1 MLLNPWRRV
10 QQLERDLS
18 SERLGRS
25 GLQTRIHAHIASYLV
40 LQREVVNANYALR
53 RKNKQLKQLKA
64 LVELHK
70 EYVRLYPPQLIR
82 S

>member
-10 QQLERDLS
+10 QQLERELNN
-18 SERLGRS
+18 ERLGRS

-53 RKNKQLKQLKA
+53 CKNKQLKQLKA

-70 EYVRLYPPQLIR
+70 EYVKLHPPETTR
-82 S
+82 